1 MGREARFRVLE
12 NGTQGMKKNDC
23 EAGLDAF
30 SERQR
35 TPAGVGPGEA
45 FGNGDVAAEV
55 AGGEEQAFAVRVD
68 GNAPDGMGRG
78 DFDINLWAD
87 CAGAVSMVAIPRRR
101 GGAQRGRVDAAAVAK
116 AETFANSLGARSSF
130 WRSLRRATV
139 C

>member
-12 NGTQGMKKNDC
+12 NGTQGIKKDDC

-35 TPAGVGPGEA
+35 TPSSIGPGEA
-45 FGNGDVAAEV
+45 FGNVDVAAEV
-55 AGGEEQAFAVRVD
+55 AGGEEQGFAVRVN

-78 DFDINLWAD
+78 EFDINLWAD
-87 CAGAVSMVAIPRRR
+87 CAGAVSMVAIARRP
-101 GGAQRGRVDAAAVAK
+101 GGACRGRGDAAAVAN

-130 WRSLRRATV
+130 WKSLRRATV